1 MKICQEMSDFEL
13 HIESVL
19 FRLFDICLSSN
30 EIRKREDRTGKTRY
44 NDNNEKS
51 NAIKN
56 IEITR

>member
-1 MKICQEMSDFEL
+1 MKICQKMSDIEL

>member
-1 MKICQEMSDFEL
+1 MSDIEL

-19 FRLFDICLSSN
+19 FRLFDICVSSN